1 MAKIVLLLTHS
12 KDHYTIDRVEEAIS
26 RLGYRPFRFNTDQF
40 PQEIKLSVG
49 INPRQILSTLANGRN
64 KKALDPGDVYSVWLR
79 KIGFPYIDKDMDPV
93 LRNGCINESKH
104 TLGIFLSL
112 LDRVRWIDPL
122 AQVLKIE
129 NNKFFQLQAAQAKG
143 ILTPITL
150 ISNDPVQVRQ
160 FYEQMQ
166 GNIIAKMLTPLTVSM
181 EGNTPFV
188 YTRRVQR
195 EDLKDAD
202 LLRYSPM
209 VFQEYIPKKY
219 ELRIIY
225 VDGHLYTGAIPAQEF
240 QKENQADWRAAKSG
254 KFRWESFKV
263 PKELAGKIRQLMKS
277 LGLCFGALDVILTPD
292 GRYVFLE
299 VNPTGEWGM
308 LERDLELPISNAI
321 ARALTRPDKKIT
333 PRE

>member
-1 MAKIVLLLTHS
+1 MAKVVLLLTHS
-12 KDHYTIDRVEEAIS
+12 KDYYTIDRVEEAIS
-26 RLGYRPFRFNTDQF
+26 LRGYRPFRFNTDQF
-40 PQEIKLSVG
+40 PQEIKLSIG
-49 INPRQILSTLANGRN
+49 INPRQTFSNLARGRKEGTLE
-64 KKALDPGDVYSVWLR
+64 PGDVYSVWLR
-79 KIGFPYIDKDMDPV
+79 KIGYPHIDKNMDPV

-129 NNKFFQLQAAQAKG
+129 NNKFYQLQAAQAKG

-150 ISNDPVQVRQ
+150 ISNDPVQVRH

-166 GNIIAKMLTPLTVSM
+166 GNIIAKMLTPLTISM

-188 YTRRVQR
+188 YTRRVQQ

-202 LLRYSPM
+202 LLRFSPM
-209 VFQEYIPKKY
+209 VFQEYIPKEY

-225 VDGHLYTGAIPAQEF
+225 VDGNLYTGAIPAKEF
-240 QKENQADWRAAKSG
+240 QEENQADWRAAKSE
-254 KFRWESFKV
+254 KFKWESFKV
-263 PKELAGKIRQLMKS
+263 TGKLADKIRQLMKS

-308 LERDLELPISNAI
+308 LERDLELPISKAI
-321 ARALTRPDKKIT
+321 AGALTG
-333 PRE
+333 